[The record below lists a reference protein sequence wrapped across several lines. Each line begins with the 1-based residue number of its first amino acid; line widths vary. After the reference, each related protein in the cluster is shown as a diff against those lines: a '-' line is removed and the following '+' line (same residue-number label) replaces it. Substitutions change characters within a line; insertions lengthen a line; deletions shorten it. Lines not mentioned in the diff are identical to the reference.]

1 MVGGTS
7 RIPLIT
13 ELLIS
18 KVGFTREKLNLG
30 SMNPDEAVA
39 KGATLLA
46 AQISKNSKV
55 IRAAEGVRAKKFP
68 TSIFSFNYR

>member
-7 RIPLIT
+7 RIPLIA
-13 ELLIS
+13 ELLLS
-18 KVGFTREKLNLG
+18 KVGFTKEQINLG

-39 KGATLLA
+39 RGAAILA

-55 IRAAEGVRAKKFP
+55 R
-68 TSIFSFNYR
+68 NY